1 MSYRK
6 SMWSLYLFKS
16 RWIEKEEKKF
26 IIDTQIF
33 SALINKDKQRKINNL
48 KINDIITED
57 QKVIQDEI

>member
-1 MSYRK
+1 
-6 SMWSLYLFKS
+6 MWSLYLFKS
-16 RWIEKEEKKF
+16 RWIEKEEKF
-26 IIDTQIF
+26 IIDTQSF

>member
-16 RWIEKEEKKF
+16 RWIEKEEKF
-26 IIDTQIF
+26 IIDTQSF

-57 QKVIQDEI
+57 Q